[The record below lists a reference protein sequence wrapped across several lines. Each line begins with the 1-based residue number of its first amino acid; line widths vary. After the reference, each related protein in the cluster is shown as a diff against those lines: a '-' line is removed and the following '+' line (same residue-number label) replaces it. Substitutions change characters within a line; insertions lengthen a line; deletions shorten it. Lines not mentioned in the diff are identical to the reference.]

1 MNQTKTLWLVCIV
14 VVGLVGCTPDAERGA
29 DGQVI
34 ADGDIDAFSMRVG
47 DCFDDTRGIQIVG
60 QESVSDLPGRPCA
73 EPHDNEVF
81 ATFNAELPKFPGS
94 DEITEFG
101 NMRCEEWFT
110 DYVGS
115 EYETSSLALFAIT
128 PTQNS
133 WIQYKD
139 REIVCALY
147 DMNEQKLT
155 GSMQG
160 SGK

>member
-1 MNQTKTLWLVCIV
+1 MNQTKTLWLACIV
-14 VVGLVGCTPDAERGA
+14 VVGLVGCTPDAERNE

-34 ADGDIDAFSMRVG
+34 ADGDIDAFAMRIG
-47 DCFDDTRGIQIVG
+47 DCFDDTSGILSVG
-60 QESVSDLPGRPCA
+60 QESVSDLPGRPCT

-81 ATFNAELPKFPGS
+81 ATFDADLSTFPGS

-101 NMRCEEWFT
+101 NMRCEERFA

-115 EYETSSLALFAIT
+115 EYESSSLALFAIT

-139 REIVCALY
+139 REVICALY

-155 GSMQG
+155 RSMRD
-160 SGK
+160 SGE